1 MTNQI
6 IRHIDGHALYE
17 CEAGSLREAVEQ
29 AVREEVSLEGA
40 NLMGADLRWAYLG
53 GARLGWADLVGAR
66 LVGAYLGGARLGG
79 ADLGGAHLGGAH
91 LVDAGQNSRGYR
103 FVGVPTDGLR
113 IAAGCRWFTLN
124 EALAHWANNA
134 EALAK
139 VELIAA
145 EAKRRGWIS

>member
-1 MTNQI
+1 MMTNQI

-40 NLMGADLRWAYLG
+40 NLMGADLR
-53 GARLGWADLVGAR
+53 WADLVGAR